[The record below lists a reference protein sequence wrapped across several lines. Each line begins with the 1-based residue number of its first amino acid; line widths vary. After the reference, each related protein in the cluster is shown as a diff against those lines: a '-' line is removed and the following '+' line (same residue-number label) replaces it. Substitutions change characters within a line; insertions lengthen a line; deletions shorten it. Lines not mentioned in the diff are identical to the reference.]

1 VTQVSGRGFHRAG
14 YATGDAAEGHDYLR
28 ALYTDFDVTID
39 GTTDEFQL
47 RSDVLQFGAAAISRL
62 RHSMAVTMFPRDG
75 LGWPGIF
82 QIRYPTLKI
91 EVGHRDFRLGAGDAI
106 AVRQHEPYRA
116 AWNTLDADVTMLD
129 PAMITDVAA
138 EITGR
143 TSPVTFEFATAV
155 SPLAAAHWHQ
165 TVTLVQRVALA
176 NAAHT
181 NGALLADDLSRL
193 LTTTALTCFR
203 NGTMTDAILPPTRTS
218 PASLRRAIAYID
230 ANLDTPI
237 RLADLAAAARVSPRA
252 LNVTFNRY
260 HGLSPIGYVH
270 RARLDRAHHDLR
282 SAQPG
287 DGESV
292 TGIAAR
298 WGFSSLPRFG
308 VYYRRVYGQPPS
320 HTLRKT

>member
-1 VTQVSGRGFHRAG
+1 
-14 YATGDAAEGHDYLR
+14 
-28 ALYTDFDVTID
+28 
-39 GTTDEFQL
+39 
-47 RSDVLQFGAAAISRL
+47 
-62 RHSMAVTMFPRDG
+62 MAVTMFPRDG

-116 AWNTLDADVTMLD
+116 AWNTWTPTAPCAT
-129 PAMITDVAA
+129 PAMITAVAA
-138 EITGR
+138 VITGR
-143 TSPVTFEFATAV
+143 TSPVTIDRHRGVTA
-155 SPLAAAHWHQ
+155 AAAHWHQ

-298 WGFSSLPRFG
+298 GASPACPGSASSTEGSTANHPAT
-308 VYYRRVYGQPPS
+308 P
-320 HTLRKT
+320 

>member
-1 VTQVSGRGFHRAG
+1 MTQVSGRGFHRSG

-193 LTTTALTCFR
+193 F
-203 NGTMTDAILPPTRTS
+203 D
-218 PASLRRAIAYID
+218 
-230 ANLDTPI
+230 
-237 RLADLAAAARVSPRA
+237 
-252 LNVTFNRY
+252 
-260 HGLSPIGYVH
+260 HH
-270 RARLDRAHHDLR
+270 RLDLLPQRHHHRRHSPTD
-282 SAQPG
+282 PH
-287 DGESV
+287 V
-292 TGIAAR
+292 TGIAAPSDR
-298 WGFSSLPRFG
+298 LHRRQPRHTHPSGRPRSGCPGQPARVERHVQPLPRPLTD
-308 VYYRRVYGQPPS
+308 RLRPPGPPRPRPPRPEIS
-320 HTLRKT
+320 PTR